1 MTCMYLCNKDTSDLS
16 YIVFLTFSV
25 KFFILTIAVATSRL
39 DFILRVWCVLL
50 IRWLSKAKSIFTLYF
65 NATGRQSADMT
76 ELRSCVSGEH
86 QNYFSVKTVL
96 KYISLCY
103 KSIKVVLKGFSE
115 VFKNLC
121 QCCGVL
127 GIQFKVKYQNQ

>member
-50 IRWLSKAKSIFTLYF
+50 QAKSIFTLYF
-65 NATGRQSADMT
+65 NATGR
-76 ELRSCVSGEH
+76 
-86 QNYFSVKTVL
+86 
-96 KYISLCY
+96 
-103 KSIKVVLKGFSE
+103 
-115 VFKNLC
+115 
-121 QCCGVL
+121 
-127 GIQFKVKYQNQ
+127 

>member
-1 MTCMYLCNKDTSDLS
+1 MYLCNKDTSDLS

-65 NATGRQSADMT
+65 NATGR
-76 ELRSCVSGEH
+76 
-86 QNYFSVKTVL
+86 
-96 KYISLCY
+96 
-103 KSIKVVLKGFSE
+103 
-115 VFKNLC
+115 
-121 QCCGVL
+121 
-127 GIQFKVKYQNQ
+127 